1 METKELI
8 QNKGFKPLKEILED
22 VTANILQNRETKS
35 EEKIT
40 SNQLTTIFSIAREKG
55 ISQKELSS
63 LIQSNFNKE
72 IIQLSIQEASEV
84 IQGLFKRVLQNR

>member
-1 METKELI
+1 METKEI
-8 QNKGFKPLKEILED
+8 SQKTDFKPLKEILEGI
-22 VTANILQNRETKS
+22 TANIIQNRETKS

-55 ISQKELSS
+55 ISQKELTS

-72 IIQLSIQEASEV
+72 IIQLSIQEASEI
-84 IQGLFKRVLQNR
+84 IQGLLK